1 MKMVYK
7 RKDADFEDRFS
18 YIRIYDCTGEN
29 KKLPSSVTVDFDL
42 VEGGNTLDLLLYNFF
57 LEYSGYGPCEDVAT
71 FIRIEK
77 TDLMSLMRCGRYAL
91 DASLKRLIANESLFV
106 LKEVGKSNAYCVRT

>member
-7 RKDADFEDRFS
+7 RKDADFEDRFPH
-18 YIRIYDCTGEN
+18 IRMYNCTGEN

-42 VEGGNTLDLLLYNFF
+42 VEGQNTLDLLLYNFF
-57 LEYSGYGPCEDVAT
+57 LEYSGYEPFSDVAQ

-77 TDLMSLMRCGRYAL
+77 ADLMSLLRCGRCAF

-106 LKEVGKSNAYCVRT
+106 LKEVGKVNAYCVRT